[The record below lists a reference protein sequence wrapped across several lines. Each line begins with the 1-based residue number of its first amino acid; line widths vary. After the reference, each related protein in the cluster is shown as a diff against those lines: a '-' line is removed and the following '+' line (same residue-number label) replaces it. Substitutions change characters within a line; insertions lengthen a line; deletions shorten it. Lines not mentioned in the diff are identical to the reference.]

1 MYFQPARGQGAI
13 KKSEGSLPL
22 VSLSDGERAI
32 MKKLLIQLDSDKH
45 PSSFD
50 RIVPF
55 DAGVDDVL
63 SYGHVTVEDVPA
75 LVQGAFFTR
84 GVPDLKNT
92 AIWIGGSHV
101 PTGEALLASV
111 QKAFFGP
118 FKVSV
123 MLDSNGCNTTAAT
136 AVAKIVKALDVRDQR
151 VVVGAG
157 TGPVGMRAAGLLASE
172 GARVILT
179 SRTQE
184 RAQAAAENV
193 SQRFG
198 VKVAGAVLA
207 DEASAR
213 RVLEDAVALFT
224 CGTAG
229 AQVVSRAAWTASPT
243 LKLIADINAVPP
255 LGIEGIDM
263 NDNGGD
269 REGRISFGALGIGG
283 RKMKVHRT
291 CIARLFEANDI
302 TMDAELVYQVAKE
315 LV

>member
-1 MYFQPARGQGAI
+1 
-13 KKSEGSLPL
+13 
-22 VSLSDGERAI
+22 

-50 RIVPF
+50 RIVPY

-63 SYGHVTVEDVPA
+63 SYGNVTLEDVEG

-84 GVPDLKNT
+84 GDLKNT

-101 PTGEALLASV
+101 PTGEALLKAV
-111 QKAFFGP
+111 QKTFFGP

-136 AVAKIVKALDVRDQR
+136 GVAKIVKAINVRDQR

-157 TGPVGMRAAGLLASE
+157 TGPVGLRAAGMLASE
-172 GARVILT
+172 GAKVTLT
-179 SRTQE
+179 SRKLD
-184 RAQAAAENV
+184 RAQAAAEAV

-198 VKVAGAVLA
+198 VKVEGAMLT
-207 DEASAR
+207 DDASAR
-213 RVLEDAVALFT
+213 RVLDGAVALFT
-224 CGTAG
+224 CGAAG
-229 AQVVSRAAWTASPT
+229 AQVVSKAVWTAAPS

-255 LGIEGIDM
+255 LGIEGIEM
-263 NDNGGD
+263 NDNGNE
-269 REGRISFGALGIGG
+269 REERISFGALGIGG

-291 CIARLFEANDI
+291 CIAKLFETNDVV
-302 TMDAELVYQVAKE
+302 MDAELVYQVAKE

>member
-1 MYFQPARGQGAI
+1 
-13 KKSEGSLPL
+13 
-22 VSLSDGERAI
+22 

-50 RIVPF
+50 RIVPY

-63 SYGHVTVEDVPA
+63 SYGNVTLDDIEG

-84 GVPDLKNT
+84 GDLKNT

-101 PTGEALLASV
+101 PTGEQLLEAV
-111 QKAFFGP
+111 LKTFFGP

-136 AVAKIVKALDVRDQR
+136 GVAKIVKALDVRDQR

-157 TGPVGMRAAGLLASE
+157 TGPVGMRAAGMLASE
-172 GARVILT
+172 GAKVTLT
-179 SRTQE
+179 SRKQE
-184 RAQAAAENV
+184 RAQSVAEIV
-193 SQRFG
+193 SHRFG
-198 VKVAGAVLA
+198 VTVEGAELS
-207 DEASAR
+207 DDDSAR
-213 RVLEDAVALFT
+213 QVLEGVVALFT
-224 CGTAG
+224 CGAAG
-229 AQVVSRAAWTASPT
+229 AQVVSKAVWTSISS

-263 NDNGGD
+263 NDNGD
-269 REGRISFGALGIGG
+269 EREGRISFGALGIGG
-283 RKMKVHRT
+283 RKMRVHRT
-291 CIARLFEANDI
+291 CIAKLFESNDVV
-302 TMDAELVYQVAKE
+302 MDAEQVYQVAKE

>member
-1 MYFQPARGQGAI
+1 
-13 KKSEGSLPL
+13 
-22 VSLSDGERAI
+22 

-55 DAGVDDVL
+55 DAGVDEVL
-63 SYGHVTVEDVPA
+63 SYGNVTVEDVPA
-75 LVQGAFFTR
+75 LVQGSFFTR
-84 GVPDLKNT
+84 GIPDLKNT
-92 AIWIGGSHV
+92 AIWIGGSNV
-101 PTGEALLASV
+101 PAGEALLAAV
-111 QKAFFGP
+111 QKTFFGP

-136 AVAKIVKALDVRDQR
+136 AVAKIVKALDVRGQR

-157 TGPVGMRAAGLLASE
+157 TGPVGMRAAGMLAGE
-172 GARVILT
+172 GAKVVLT
-179 SRTQE
+179 SRSLE
-184 RAQAAAENV
+184 RAKAAADIV
-193 SQRFG
+193 AKRFG
-198 VKVAGAVLA
+198 VEVGGAALS
-207 DEASAR
+207 DDASAR
-213 RVLEDAVALFT
+213 EVLAGAVALFT

-229 AQVVSRAAWTASPT
+229 AQVVSKAVWTSTAG

-263 NDNGGD
+263 NDNGSE

-302 TMDAELVYQVAKE
+302 LMDAESVYQVAKE

>member
-1 MYFQPARGQGAI
+1 
-13 KKSEGSLPL
+13 
-22 VSLSDGERAI
+22 
-32 MKKLLIQLDSDKH
+32 MKKLLLQLDSDKH

-50 RIVPF
+50 RIVPY

-63 SYGHVTVEDVPA
+63 SYGNVTLDDVEG

-84 GVPDLKNT
+84 GDLKNN

-101 PTGEALLASV
+101 PTGEELLAKV
-111 QKAFFGP
+111 LKTFFGP

-136 AVAKIVKALDVRDQR
+136 GVAKMVKALAVSGQK

-157 TGPVGMRAAGLLASE
+157 TGPVGMRAAGMLASE
-172 GARVILT
+172 GANVVLT
-179 SRTQE
+179 SRKLD
-184 RAQAAAENV
+184 RAQSIAETV
-193 SQRFG
+193 SQRFN
-198 VKVAGAVLA
+198 VKVEGAALADDDSARQVLA
-207 DEASAR
+207 G
-213 RVLEDAVALFT
+213 AVALFT
-224 CGTAG
+224 TGAAG
-229 AQVVSRAAWTASPT
+229 AQVVSKAVWTSIPS

-263 NDNGGD
+263 NDNGEE

-291 CIARLFEANDI
+291 CIARLFESNDVL
-302 TMDAELVYQVAKE
+302 MDAEQVYQVAKE

>member
-1 MYFQPARGQGAI
+1 
-13 KKSEGSLPL
+13 
-22 VSLSDGERAI
+22 
-32 MKKLLIQLDSDKH
+32 MKKLLIQLDTDKH

-50 RIVPF
+50 RIVPY

-63 SYGHVTVEDVPA
+63 SYGNVAVEDVA
-75 LVQGAFFTR
+75 GLVQGAFFTR
-84 GVPDLKNT
+84 GIPDLKNT
-92 AIWIGGSHV
+92 AIWVGGSNV
-101 PTGEALLASV
+101 PAGEAVLAAV
-111 QKAFFGP
+111 RKTFFGP

-136 AVAKIVKALDVRDQR
+136 AVAKIVKALEVRGQR

-157 TGPVGMRAAGLLASE
+157 TGPVGLRAAGMLASE
-172 GARVILT
+172 GANVILT
-179 SRTQE
+179 SRKLD
-184 RAQAAAENV
+184 RAQAAADSV

-198 VKVAGAVLA
+198 VKVEGALLA
-207 DEASAR
+207 DDASAR
-213 RVLEDAVALFT
+213 QVLNGAVALFT

-229 AQVVSRAAWTASPT
+229 AQVVSKAVWTSMPG

-255 LGIEGIDM
+255 LGVEGIDM
-263 NDNGGD
+263 NDNGSE

-291 CIARLFEANDI
+291 CIARLFEANDVV
-302 TMDAELVYQVAKE
+302 MDAELVYQVAKE

>member
-1 MYFQPARGQGAI
+1 
-13 KKSEGSLPL
+13 
-22 VSLSDGERAI
+22 

-50 RIVPF
+50 RIVPY
-55 DAGVDDVL
+55 DAEVDDVL
-63 SYGHVTVEDVPA
+63 SYGNVTVEDVAA

-84 GVPDLKNT
+84 GIPDLKNT
-92 AIWIGGSHV
+92 AIWIGGSNV
-101 PTGEALLASV
+101 PAGEALLAAV
-111 QKAFFGP
+111 QKTFFGP

-136 AVAKIVKALDVRDQR
+136 GVAKIVKAMDVRGQR

-157 TGPVGMRAAGLLASE
+157 TGPVGMRAAGMLASE
-172 GARVILT
+172 GANVVLT
-179 SRTQE
+179 SRTLQ
-184 RAQAAAENV
+184 RAQAAAEIV
-193 SQRFG
+193 SKRFG
-198 VKVAGAVLA
+198 VKVEGAALT
-207 DEASAR
+207 DDASAR
-213 RVLEDAVALFT
+213 QALEGAVALFT
-224 CGTAG
+224 CGAAG
-229 AQVVSRAAWTASPT
+229 AQVVSRTVWTGLPN

-255 LGIEGIDM
+255 LGIEGIEM
-263 NDNGGD
+263 NDNGSE

-302 TMDAELVYQVAKE
+302 LMDAESVYQVAKE

>member
-1 MYFQPARGQGAI
+1 
-13 KKSEGSLPL
+13 
-22 VSLSDGERAI
+22 

-50 RIVPF
+50 RIVPY

-63 SYGHVTVEDVPA
+63 SYGNVTVEDVPG

-84 GVPDLKNT
+84 GIPDLKNT
-92 AIWIGGSHV
+92 AIWIGGSNV
-101 PTGEALLASV
+101 PAGEALLAAV
-111 QKAFFGP
+111 QKTFFGP

-136 AVAKIVKALDVRDQR
+136 GVAKIVKAMDVRGQR

-157 TGPVGMRAAGLLASE
+157 TGPVGMRAAGMLASE
-172 GARVILT
+172 GAHVVLT
-179 SRTQE
+179 SRTLQ
-184 RAQAAAENV
+184 RAQAAAEIV
-193 SQRFG
+193 SQRFD
-198 VKVAGAVLA
+198 VKVEGAVLT
-207 DEASAR
+207 DDTSAKQA
-213 RVLEDAVALFT
+213 LEGAVALFT
-224 CGTAG
+224 CGAAG
-229 AQVVSRAAWTASPT
+229 AQLVSRTVWTSLPN

-255 LGIEGIDM
+255 LGIEGIEM
-263 NDNGGD
+263 NDNGSE

-302 TMDAELVYQVAKE
+302 LMDAESVYQVAKE

>member
-1 MYFQPARGQGAI
+1 
-13 KKSEGSLPL
+13 
-22 VSLSDGERAI
+22 

-63 SYGHVTVEDVPA
+63 SYGNVTVEDVPA
-75 LVQGAFFTR
+75 LVQGSFFTR
-84 GVPDLKNT
+84 GIPDLKNT
-92 AIWIGGSHV
+92 AIWIGGSNV
-101 PTGEALLASV
+101 PAGEALLAAV
-111 QKAFFGP
+111 QKTFFGP

-136 AVAKIVKALDVRDQR
+136 AVAKIVKALDVRGQR

-157 TGPVGMRAAGLLASE
+157 TGPVGMRAAGMLAGE
-172 GARVILT
+172 GAKVVLT
-179 SRTQE
+179 SRSLE
-184 RAQAAAENV
+184 RAKAAADIV
-193 SQRFG
+193 AKRFG
-198 VKVAGAVLA
+198 VEVEGAALS
-207 DEASAR
+207 DDASAR
-213 RVLEDAVALFT
+213 QALAGAVALFT

-229 AQVVSRAAWTASPT
+229 AQVVSKAVWTSTAG

-263 NDNGGD
+263 NDNGSE

-302 TMDAELVYQVAKE
+302 LMDAESVYQVAKE

>member
-1 MYFQPARGQGAI
+1 
-13 KKSEGSLPL
+13 
-22 VSLSDGERAI
+22 

-63 SYGHVTVEDVPA
+63 SYGNVTVEDVPA
-75 LVQGAFFTR
+75 LVQGSFFTR
-84 GVPDLKNT
+84 GIPDLKNT
-92 AIWIGGSHV
+92 AIWIGGSNV
-101 PTGEALLASV
+101 PAGEALLAAV
-111 QKAFFGP
+111 QKTFFGP

-136 AVAKIVKALDVRDQR
+136 AVAKIVKALDVRGQR

-157 TGPVGMRAAGLLASE
+157 TGPVGMRAAGMLAGE
-172 GARVILT
+172 GAKVVLT
-179 SRTQE
+179 SRSLE
-184 RAQAAAENV
+184 RAKAAADIV
-193 SQRFG
+193 AKRFG
-198 VKVAGAVLA
+198 VEVEGAALS
-207 DEASAR
+207 DDASAR
-213 RVLEDAVALFT
+213 QVLAGAVALFT

-229 AQVVSRAAWTASPT
+229 AQVVSKAVWTSTAG

-263 NDNGGD
+263 NDNGSE

-302 TMDAELVYQVAKE
+302 LMDAESVYQVAKE